1 MDEVGMPAEQA
12 TTLEK
17 LRSARAAFDE
27 LLVAV
32 GVDRMTQ
39 PMDESGWSV
48 KDVVAHIAAYE
59 RWLTAQLRGT
69 LRGEE
74 PTTRELYG
82 ADAPPD
88 GAEPFDIDRL
98 NAVMR
103 ERDGVLSLDEVLQI
117 AGRTFAD
124 LLDVLASLPGTA
136 FERPGFLD
144 WAPDDALPRVIDLQ
158 VIDHYRQH
166 EPSIRAWIAAGEGW
180 GMGDGG

>member
-48 KDVVAHIAAYE
+48 KDIVAHISAYE

-82 ADAPPD
+82 TDAPPD

-98 NAVMR
+98 NAAMR
-103 ERDGVLSLDEVLQI
+103 DRDAALSLDEVLQN
-117 AGRTFAD
+117 AGQTFAD
-124 LLDVLASLPGTA
+124 LLDVLANLPGGA
-136 FERPGFLD
+136 FERPGLLD
-144 WAPDDALPRVIDLQ
+144 WAPDDALPRLIDLQ

-166 EPSIRAWIAAGEGW
+166 EPSVRAWIAADEG
-180 GMGDGG
+180 